1 MASAKSVLEPVLI
14 VPDAHRPYHDERA
27 WNLMLKVGKALKPA
41 HLIVIGD
48 LADFYAVSS
57 HSKDPSR
64 TLHLDEE
71 IADVK
76 VGLDE
81 LDALGATDKKF
92 IAGNHEDR
100 LTRYLQDKA
109 PALFKMVQIPELFGL
124 EERGWEYTPYKAD
137 TKLGKVN
144 LTHDVAAAGRNATF
158 KALDTYQHSVVTG
171 HTHRM
176 QYIVEGNATGEYKLS
191 AMFGWLGD
199 RTKIDYMHRALVYKN
214 WALGFGVGYVHATTG
229 IAYLVPVPIIE
240 TQGVYT
246 CVVNGTYYEG

>member
-1 MASAKSVLEPVLI
+1 MASAKLEPVLI
-14 VPDAHRPYHDERA
+14 VPDAHIPYHDVRA
-27 WNLMLKVGKALKPA
+27 WQLMLRVGKAIKPH

-48 LADFYAVSS
+48 LADFYTVSS
-57 HSKDPSR
+57 HSKDPR
-64 TLHLDEE
+64 RALRLDEE
-71 IADVK
+71 LEGVK
-76 VGLDE
+76 EGLDE
-81 LDALGATDKKF
+81 LDALKAQKKKF

-109 PALFKMVQIPELFGL
+109 PELFELVTIPKLL
-124 EERGWEYTPYKAD
+124 ELDERGWDYTPYKAD
-137 TKLGKVN
+137 TKLGRVN

-176 QYIVEGNATGEYKLS
+176 QYVVEGNATGEYKLS

-214 WALGFGVGYVHATTG
+214 WALGFGMGYVHPVTG
-229 IAYLVPVPIIE
+229 IAYLVPVPIIV
-240 TQGVYT
+240 QNDIYS
-246 CVVNGTYYEG
+246 CVVNGVYYEG